1 MPSVLLARAAGFMR
15 GGGGKHGCCGKV
27 GEKARSDQR
36 GSLWAHRP
44 GVLLGTG
51 AKALPPAPDAVFLLR
66 VAKSAPNPSGFPCAI
81 EHNGRCVR
89 YRTYALAFCFYIV

>member
-1 MPSVLLARAAGFMR
+1 MDVAGR
-15 GGGGKHGCCGKV
+15 L

-66 VAKSAPNPSGFPCAI
+66 VAEFAPNPSRFPCAI
-81 EHNGRCVR
+81 EHNGPMC
-89 YRTYALAFCFYIV
+89 TLANIRSRILLLYCLT